1 MAVQNPTSNYNW
13 SLPTPGASVG
23 VWGQMLNEI
32 LGDDATGID
41 ALLAQRLPLSGGTLT
56 GHLNI
61 TGGGTLRIAGNT
73 VITAA
78 RTLQNVN
85 IAAGLVN
92 SGTLSAARIPDL
104 PASRITS
111 GQFSVSRIPDLPAH
125 KITSGV
131 LLESRIPTM
140 NAAKITSGY
149 FPVTRGGT
157 GRQSF
162 DSGHLLRGAG
172 SNAVAT
178 LSPGG
183 AGGFVYSDG
192 SNWTRRSITV
202 STGGPS
208 GTPQDGD
215 LWLRY

>member
-13 SLPTPGASVG
+13 TLPTPGASVG

-41 ALLAQRLPLSGGTLT
+41 ALLAQRLPLSGGTIT
-56 GHLNI
+56 GNLNI
-61 TGGGTLRIAGNT
+61 ASGELRFGGTV
-73 VITAA
+73 VIDSG
-78 RTLQNVN
+78 RNIRNVN
-85 IAAGLVN
+85 IGASTVN
-92 SGTLSAARIPDL
+92 SGTLSEARIPNL

-131 LLESRIPTM
+131 LPESRIPTM

-178 LSPGG
+178 LPPGG